1 MLITYEVRATYLRAK
16 NLKGIRAS
24 VFQQAELHQAAYSLD
39 RSKSIW
45 YDEGSN
51 NLEINLLFE
60 SKSSAI
66 IFREFLVQWYL
77 NNPVVK
83 SCDASVEEIS

>member
-1 MLITYEVRATYLRAK
+1 MRATYLGAK

-66 IFREFLVQWYL
+66 IFRAFLVQWYL

-83 SCDASVEEIS
+83 SCDVSVEEIS